1 MKVSTQRF
9 KLKRLVLITG
19 LVFGMAA
26 CGNDDLAPPP
36 SPPAANNAPV
46 ISSTGLTTADEGQAY
61 TYTFTATDADG
72 DALTRAATTI
82 PTWLTFDA
90 ATGVLSGTPADTDV
104 GNHDVTLTVTDGE
117 ATETQSF
124 TIVVTAAPDQIAPT
138 FTSSPVTTGNVGDAY
153 SYTATAED
161 GNFDALEFSQVTV
174 PVWALFDA
182 ASATLSGTPDA
193 EGSYDVQILVS
204 DGTDSVSQSFT
215 IDIAPAPVVV
225 LSVFENTVLAEW
237 APWACC
243 DNGIEPSVATDDA
256 EHDQVIE
263 FGVTTGTVQGFTS
276 RDADGAAGGMPF
288 DASGFE
294 GGFLT
299 FELKLVT
306 QATSGPRN
314 WLIKL
319 ENPGGTFAELPLTSA
334 PVVGEWKTYTYSLA
348 ALAAAGLNL
357 SDIDLFMFFP
367 AFGADSAGAVYR
379 LDNVLIKAP
388 AEGTAPPPSG
398 EPTVALSIF
407 ENSALPEW
415 AAWINAGGAIA
426 LVTDDAAHGE
436 ATKFTLTAPSVA
448 GFTARDLDG
457 AVGGMPFD
465 ASAIAATG
473 SITFELKLLRAPD
486 AGVVDWKFKVEG
498 AGASELSLSASNEGH
513 TTPVLDTWQ
522 TYTFPISALTGLD
535 PSSMDL
541 FMVFP
546 NYNDAPGA
554 EYLLDNVKIIDESG
568 DVVDPDPTPTPTPT
582 PVTEELV
589 IFENAALP
597 EWAAW
602 INAGGA
608 IALVTDDAAHGEATK
623 FTLTAPS
630 VAGFTAR
637 DLDGAVGGMPFDA
650 SAIAA
655 TGSIT
660 FELKLLSAPDAGVVD
675 WKFKVEGAGAS
686 ELSLSAS
693 NEGHTTPVLDTWQT
707 YTFPIS
713 ALTGLDPSSM
723 DLFMVFPN
731 YNDAPGAEYLLDNI
745 KIITGGDTGG
755 GDTGGG
761 TGPTGGIADIGDTGL
776 VINGGFETGTLDG
789 WLAEGAN
796 ISVELDDMGTNLA
809 KIVAPEAQSP
819 FIKQSK
825 IGEGIITAGQALT
838 VSFDMKGIV
847 EGAGGVVNALLF
859 TEASS
864 GVSKTDNLAPGLVPT
879 AEWKTY
885 TYNVTAGSDTEFG
898 VALLLQP
905 ACGAVVGC
913 EVTAYFD
920 NVIVT
925 AQ

>member
-36 SPPAANNAPV
+36 SPPAANNLPV
-46 ISSTGLTTADEGQAY
+46 ISSTALTAADEGQAY

-82 PTWLTFDA
+82 PAWLTFDA

-104 GNHDVTLTVTDGE
+104 GNHDVTLTVTDGTDT
-117 ATETQSF
+117 ATESF
-124 TIVVTAAPDQIAPT
+124 TIIVTAASDQIAPA
-138 FTSSPVTTGNVGDAY
+138 FTSTPVTTGNVGDAY

-161 GNFDALEFSQVTV
+161 GNFDALEFSEVTV
-174 PVWALFDA
+174 PAWALFDA

-193 EGSYDVQILVS
+193 EGSYDAEILVS
-204 DGTDSVSQSFT
+204 DGTDSVSQSFA
-215 IDIAPAPVVV
+215 IVVAPAPVVV

-243 DNGIEPSVATDDA
+243 DNGIEPSVVTDDA
-256 EHDQVIE
+256 EHDQAVE

-276 RDADGAAGGMPF
+276 RDTDGAAGGMPF
-288 DASGFE
+288 DASSFAD

-306 QATSGPRN
+306 QATLGPRD

-319 ENPGGTFAELPLTSA
+319 ENPGGGTFAELPLTSA

-348 ALAAAGLNL
+348 ALAAGGLNL
-357 SDIDLFMFFP
+357 SNIDLFMFFP

-379 LDNVLIKAP
+379 IDNVLIKAP
-388 AEGTAPPPSG
+388 AEVTTPPPSG

-407 ENSALPEW
+407 ENAALPEW
-415 AAWINAGGAIA
+415 AAWINDGGAIE
-426 LVTDDAAHGE
+426 LVTDDAEHGE

-448 GFTARDLDG
+448 GFTAREVDG

-546 NYNDAPGA
+546 NYNEAAGA
-554 EYLLDNVKIIDESG
+554 EFLLDNV
-568 DVVDPDPTPTPTPT
+568 
-582 PVTEELV
+582 
-589 IFENAALP
+589 
-597 EWAAW
+597 
-602 INAGGA
+602 
-608 IALVTDDAAHGEATK
+608 
-623 FTLTAPS
+623 
-630 VAGFTAR
+630 
-637 DLDGAVGGMPFDA
+637 
-650 SAIAA
+650 
-655 TGSIT
+655 
-660 FELKLLSAPDAGVVD
+660 
-675 WKFKVEGAGAS
+675 
-686 ELSLSAS
+686 
-693 NEGHTTPVLDTWQT
+693 
-707 YTFPIS
+707 
-713 ALTGLDPSSM
+713 
-723 DLFMVFPN
+723 
-731 YNDAPGAEYLLDNI
+731 
-745 KIITGGDTGG
+745 KIITGGDTGDD
-755 GDTGGG
+755 DTGGG
-761 TGPTGGIADIGDTGL
+761 TGPTGGIADIGNTGL
-776 VINGGFETGTLDG
+776 VTNGGFETGTLDG

-796 ISVELDDMGTNLA
+796 ISVELDDMGMYLA
-809 KIVAPEAQSP
+809 KVVAPEAQSP
-819 FIKQSK
+819 FIRQSR
-825 IGEGIITAGQALT
+825 IGEGVITAGQALT
-838 VSFDMKGIV
+838 VSFAMKGIV

-859 TEASS
+859 TEAPS

-879 AEWKTY
+879 AEWTTY
-885 TYNVTAGSDTEFG
+885 TYNVTAGTDTEWG

-920 NVIVT
+920 NISIT